1 MQDYPQQVRDRL
13 INYRQL
19 FQKELIETELSQIS
33 TLEEKLDKTTIA
45 IAVFGMVSRGKSSIV
60 NALLGQKLSE
70 TGATHGITQDIAIYT
85 WNVSN
90 KIQLQLMD
98 TQGIDEVGG
107 EERAAIALATAK
119 QADLILFTIAGDM
132 TRLEQEAIANL
143 QQFYKPILLVFNK
156 VDLYP
161 DRDRLAIHQ
170 SLQSSE
176 LQKLISPEEIILVSA
191 EPKPVKVRVQYSD
204 GRSQEI
210 WEPTFPDIQDLKL
223 RILDL
228 LNREGKELLA
238 VNVLLSLLEI
248 QNSVTQR
255 HLAKLRSAT
264 AIAAAIFVTEAIG
277 ALISPFPWLDG
288 AISFGLDG
296 LLALW
301 AIGKYPTQRNYVWLM
316 AIVAIACG
324 TGGLGIQNEIA
335 RYIQILGVGL
345 SIHLLFQGLINDIDH
360 SRASGRWG
368 AKNLIADIL
377 RHVSSGS
384 ILQRF
389 HHFSELG

>member
-85 WNVSN
+85 WNASN
-90 KIQLQLMD
+90 KIQLQLID

-143 QQFYKPILLVFNK
+143 QKFYKPILLVFNK

-161 DRDRLAIHQ
+161 DCDRLVIYQ
-170 SLQSSE
+170 SLQSPE

-210 WEPTFPDIQDLKL
+210 WEPTFPDIQDLKQ

-228 LNREGKELLA
+228 LNIEGKELLA
-238 VNVLLSLLEI
+238 MNVLLSLLEI
-248 QNSVTQR
+248 QNSVTHR

-264 AIAAAIFVTEAIG
+264 AIAAAIFITEAIG
-277 ALISPFPWLDG
+277 VLISPLPWLDG
-288 AISFGLDG
+288 AISFGFNG

-301 AIGKYPTQRNYVWLM
+301 AIGKYPTQRNYLWLM
-316 AIVAIACG
+316 AIIAIACG

-335 RYIQILGVGL
+335 RYIQILGAGL
-345 SIHLLFQGLINDIDH
+345 SIHFLFQGLMNDIDH
-360 SRASGRWG
+360 SRASGMWG

-389 HHFSELG
+389 HQSGEI

>member
-90 KIQLQLMD
+90 KIQLQLID
-98 TQGIDEVGG
+98 TQGLDEVGG
-107 EERAAIALATAK
+107 EERAVIALATAK

-210 WEPTFPDIQDLKL
+210 WEPTFPDIQDLKQ

-255 HLAKLRSAT
+255 HLAKLRRTT
-264 AIAAAIFVTEAIG
+264 AIASAIFVTEAIG
-277 ALISPFPWLDG
+277 VLISPFPWLDG
-288 AISFGLDG
+288 EISFGFNG

-324 TGGLGIQNEIA
+324 TGGLGLQNEIA
-335 RYIQILGVGL
+335 RYIQILGLGL

-377 RHVSSGS
+377 RHVSSDS

-389 HHFSELG
+389 HQSGEI